1 MMINCIIID
10 IDFKEITLLSRY
22 F

>member
-1 MMINCIIID
+1 MINCIIID

>member
-1 MMINCIIID
+1 MINFLIIN